1 MKDTNHLK
9 VLEEVEKSSL
19 FVDFCL
25 FSIIIIIIIAKK
37 ARASID

>member
-9 VLEEVEKSSL
+9 VLEEIEKSSL

-25 FSIIIIIIIAKK
+25 FSIEIINNRSQYSK
-37 ARASID
+37 S